1 MTIFY
6 SIISVLFFI
15 FSYMISRENE
25 NSVVKS
31 VLVGLLLFVAWPLIL
46 AVATIYLIVG
56 RFRRM
61 KADKEINPENLS
73 VSSVTPPMSAEDYEK
88 LKAALNE
95 EGGKSTEEIVEEQVN
110 QNWEEIKD

>member
-15 FSYMISRENE
+15 FSYLISRENE
-25 NSVVKS
+25 NSVTKS
-31 VLVGLLLFVAWPLIL
+31 LLVGLLLFVAWPLIL
-46 AVATIYLIVG
+46 TVATVYLIIG

-61 KADKEINPENLS
+61 KADKEVNPENLS
-73 VSSVTPPMSAEDYEK
+73 PSAVKPPMSAEDYEK